1 MLTVKKKKMTTLSNT
16 GEWRVEVLLCEEG
29 QPKQRFGD
37 FSYFGKLL
45 KLEAD
50 MKAEE
55 FLEIGE
61 SEHAGKYKLLDI
73 KMSHALKTVTIEVK
87 KI

>member
-1 MLTVKKKKMTTLSNT
+1 MTTLSNT
-16 GEWRVEVLLCEEG
+16 GEWRVVALLCEEG
-29 QPKQRFGD
+29 QPKQRLGSFL
-37 FSYFGKLL
+37 YFGNAL

-50 MKAEE
+50 MKAEK

-61 SEHAGKYKLLDI
+61 SEHAGKYELLDF
-73 KMSHALKTVTIEVK
+73 KMSHALKTVTIEIK

>member
-1 MLTVKKKKMTTLSNT
+1 MLTVKKKKTTILSNT
-16 GEWRVEVLLCEEG
+16 GEWRVVVILCEEG
-29 QPKQRFGD
+29 QPKQRLGA
-37 FSYFGKLL
+37 FSYFGNAL

-61 SEHAGKYKLLDI
+61 SERAGKYKLLDF
-73 KMSHALKTVTIEVK
+73 KMSHALKTVTIEIK

>member
-1 MLTVKKKKMTTLSNT
+1 MTTLSNT
-16 GEWRVEVLLCEEG
+16 GDWRVVVILCEEG
-29 QPKQRFGD
+29 QPKQRLGG
-37 FSYFGKLL
+37 FSYFGNVL

-61 SEHAGKYKLLDI
+61 AEHAGKYKLLDF
-73 KMSHALKTVTIEVK
+73 KMSHALKTVTIEIK

>member
-1 MLTVKKKKMTTLSNT
+1 
-16 GEWRVEVLLCEEG
+16 
-29 QPKQRFGD
+29 
-37 FSYFGKLL
+37 
-45 KLEAD
+45 

-61 SEHAGKYKLLDI
+61 AEHAGKYELLDFKI
-73 KMSHALKTVTIEVK
+73 SHALKTVTIEIK